1 MAERDRAA
9 WRAALAVAAFA
20 LALGV
25 PMVVAA
31 ATSGLLEYPSLAAG
45 LRAAWIGLYAAVGL
59 WFARLRSQR
68 LLGFTMTGCA
78 ALAAIASTDALS
90 GEVAYTVSR
99 TATLALPG
107 ALVLMLIAIPEAR
120 AVRARASGFVL
131 ASTAVALALGTA
143 YLMVADEAPWSQAA
157 SECAGA
163 CAGSAIQVADA
174 PVAAHILVAGVAVTV
189 IAGLAVVAVAL
200 FDGIRR
206 AGPVARRVLRS
217 TGWLLAV
224 WGGPLAVGLVV
235 LAIDPQP
242 EGLSPYLV
250 TTSIIRAALPLA
262 MLAVVAGR
270 AARTAAIRDELT
282 ARLARVDDPATVE
295 RVISEVLDDPTLRLA
310 FRDGAGWIDVH
321 GDPVAADRP
330 GDDRGWAYLDDDR
343 RAALVFDAALE
354 AQERRMHAVAG
365 LGAAA
370 LDRARTEAELRATR
384 RRLVDVAEQERKRI
398 GRDLHDGAQQRLIS
412 MALRVAIARE
422 TLAAHPELAGP
433 LLQEF
438 GGDVQAALDELRDLA
453 HGLYPP
459 VLADHGLPEALRA
472 VARQSAVPVET
483 SIAPVGRRDALTE
496 AAVYFCCSE
505 ALQNAVKHG
514 GPDTEIA
521 LRLGVREDGSLTFE
535 VRDDGPGFEAG
546 APRDGAG
553 LGGMRERIE
562 GVGGTLTIASAPGAG
577 TRVAGVIPPE
587 AAARNGHGPPV

>member
-1 MAERDRAA
+1 MGQRDRGA
-9 WRAALAVAAFA
+9 WHAALAVAAFA

-25 PMVVAA
+25 PMVIAA
-31 ATSGLLEYPSLAAG
+31 ATAGHLEYPALAAT

-59 WFARLRSQR
+59 WFARMRSQR
-68 LLGFTMTGCA
+68 LLGLMLTVCA
-78 ALAAIASTDALS
+78 AIAAIASTDALA
-90 GEVAYTVSR
+90 GEAAYTVSR

-120 AVRARASGFVL
+120 AVRARAAGFVL
-131 ASTAVALALGTA
+131 VSTPVALALGVA

-157 SECAGA
+157 SQCAGP

-174 PVAAHILVAGVAVTV
+174 PAAAHALAAGVAAVV
-189 IAGLAVVAVAL
+189 IAGLVVVGVAL
-200 FDGIRR
+200 IDAIRR
-206 AGPVARRVLRS
+206 AGPVARPVLRS
-217 TGWLLAV
+217 AGWLLAV
-224 WGGPLAVGLVV
+224 WGGPFAIGLV
-235 LAIDPQP
+235 AIAVHP
-242 EGLSPYLV
+242 EPGGLNPYLV
-250 TTSIIRAALPLA
+250 TTSVIRAALPLA

-282 ARLARVDDPATVE
+282 TRLARVDDPAAVE
-295 RVISEVLDDPTLRLA
+295 RVISEVLGDPSLRLA
-310 FRDGAGWIDVH
+310 FRDGDGWIDMDGH
-321 GDPVAADRP
+321 PVAADRP
-330 GDDRGWAYLDDDR
+330 GDDRGWAYLDGDR

-422 TLAAHPELAGP
+422 TLAAHPELAAP

-472 VARQSAVPVET
+472 LARQSPVPVET
-483 SIAPVGRRDALTE
+483 AIAPVGRRDALTE

-521 LRLGVREDGSLTFE
+521 LRLGAREDGGLTFE
-535 VRDDGPGFEAG
+535 VRDDGPGFAAEASQ
-546 APRDGAG
+546 DGAG
-553 LGGMRERIE
+553 LRGMRERIE
-562 GVGGTLTIASAPGAG
+562 GVGGTLAIASAPGEG
-577 TRVAGVIPPE
+577 TSVAGVIPPE
-587 AAARNGHGPPV
+587 APGSNGHGPPV